1 MGSCF
6 ITRRGGGTSK
16 AYAVIGVTY
25 PTGST
30 CTCTDGTKTLSLKNT
45 SGQGLFIIPY
55 AATWTVTATNGTNT
69 KSQSVEIT
77 TEGQSV
83 RVELT
88 YELVLYE
95 NGVLY
100 NESLSGGLLLNGETF
115 TIKNPIAISVERT
128 YFGSGSHEWS
138 GSHNLGTANAMSVG
152 EYSNFCINVT
162 KNSGG
167 EATVLMCAA
176 SAVLDEVQ
184 EANQGIISS
193 LDISALNVL
202 GEFKMPLDGLS
213 ATDVYL
219 GVKVA
224 GAPTARQISLNKIW
238 LE

>member
-1 MGSCF
+1 M
-6 ITRRGGGTSK
+6 IIPLGGGGSK
-16 AYAVIGVTY
+16 VVASIVVTY

-30 CTCTDGTKTLSLKNT
+30 LTCTLGSKVLTAKDT
-45 SGQGLFIIPY
+45 SGKWVFGLPSIGDWVVE
-55 AATWTVTATNGTNT
+55 AVSGSKSTSKTV
-69 KSQSVEIT
+69 SIT
-77 TEGQSV
+77 DEGQV
-83 RVELT
+83 ETVELT
-88 YELVLYE
+88 YQFVLYE

-100 NESLSGGLLLNGETF
+100 NESLSGGLLLNAETF
-115 TIKNPIAISVERT
+115 TIKNPIAISAYRT
-128 YFGSGSHEWS
+128 YFGSGSHNWTAS
-138 GSHNLGTANAMSVG
+138 QNLGTANAISVG

-167 EATVLMCAA
+167 ESTVLMCAA

-193 LDISALNVL
+193 LDISDINVL

-213 ATDVYL
+213 VTDVYL

-224 GAPTARQISLNKIW
+224 GANPARAISINKIW

>member
-1 MGSCF
+1 MIMNMNGGS
-6 ITRRGGGTSK
+6 SL
-16 AYAVIGVTY
+16 YAVIAVTY
-25 PTGST
+25 PSGSI
-30 CTCTDGTKTLSLKNT
+30 CTCGGKAARYTGGNALFPVKAGTYTVECHTGDNSKSKSTSVTVAESDRGKSVSVTLS
-45 SGQGLFIIPY
+45 Y
-55 AATWTVTATNGTNT
+55 D
-69 KSQSVEIT
+69 
-77 TEGQSV
+77 
-83 RVELT
+83 
-88 YELVLYE
+88 LVLYE

>member
-1 MGSCF
+1 MIYVLS
-6 ITRRGGGTSK
+6 GG
-16 AYAVIGVTY
+16 APLYAVIAVTY
-25 PTGST
+25 PSGSI
-30 CTCTDGTKTLSLKNT
+30 CTCGGKAAKDT
-45 SGQGLFIIPY
+45 SGYALFPVKAGTY
-55 AATWTVTATNGTNT
+55 TVECHTVDNSKSKSTSVTVTESDRG
-69 KSQSVEIT
+69 KSLSVM
-77 TEGQSV
+77 
-83 RVELT
+83 LL

-95 NGVLY
+95 NGVLH

-115 TIKNPIAISVERT
+115 TIKNPIAISVKRT

-138 GSHNLGTANAMSVG
+138 GSQNLGTAKAMSVS

-162 KNSGG
+162 KNSGSLT
-167 EATVLMCAA
+167 TVLMCAA
-176 SAVLDEVQ
+176 SAVLDEVW

-193 LDISALNVL
+193 LDISPLNVL

-224 GAPTARQISLNKIW
+224 GADPARQISINRIW

>member
-1 MGSCF
+1 MNGRTNAKNNS
-6 ITRRGGGTSK
+6 GGKTFAAIS
-16 AYAVIGVTY
+16 VTY
-25 PTGST
+25 PAGST
-30 CTCTDGTKTLSLKNT
+30 CTCTNSTKTLTLKNT
-45 SGQGLFIIPY
+45 SGQGFFLIPY
-55 AATWTVTATNGTNT
+55 AATWTVTATDGTNT
-69 KSQSVEIT
+69 KSESIEIT
-77 TEGQSV
+77 TEGQTVS
-83 RVELT
+83 LKLI

-95 NGVLY
+95 NGALY

-115 TIKNPIAISVERT
+115 TIKNPIAISVKRT
-128 YFGSGSHEWS
+128 YFGQGSHKWS
-138 GSHNLGTANAMSVG
+138 GSQNLGTANAMSVG

-167 EATVLMCAA
+167 EAIVLMCAA

-202 GEFKMPLDGLS
+202 GEFKMPLDGLP

-224 GAPTARQISLNKIW
+224 GAPTARQVSINRIW

>member
-1 MGSCF
+1 MNGR
-6 ITRRGGGTSK
+6 TNAKNNGGGK
-16 AYAVIGVTY
+16 AFAAISVTY
-25 PTGST
+25 PAGST
-30 CTCTDGTKTLSLKNT
+30 CTCTDGTKTLKLKNT
-45 SGQGLFIIPY
+45 SGQGFFLIPY
-55 AATWTVTATNGTNT
+55 AATWTVTATDGTNT
-69 KSQSVEIT
+69 KSESVEIT
-77 TEGQSV
+77 TEGQRASV
-83 RVELT
+83 KLI

-95 NGVLY
+95 NGALY

-213 ATDVYL
+213 VTNVYL